1 MANVYEK
8 PNKFV
13 RKGYFAN
20 IKERNRKL
28 YKKKGL
34 IYCENRKIARGEKQA
49 NFSNKLGR
57 NKLA

>member
-1 MANVYEK
+1 MPNVYENK
-8 PNKFV
+8 TNKFV

-34 IYCENRKIARGEKQA
+34 IYV
-49 NFSNKLGR
+49 
-57 NKLA
+57 